1 MTEPRITKA
10 VDGTSAYFTVYWSRL
25 RKAEKYDIIQKV
37 PSVSGIFELY
47 YKDEQK
53 KLNLLYVAKAYY
65 GGLMNELRKRTD
77 PELEDNE
84 KRRKILSDR
93 DCYYRYSPSDSY
105 KDMTDDK
112 AKALLDEF
120 VTIDSLGQK
129 LREMYLPEFRKVLPE
144 KKVGEESFQHSA
156 LRAYTPRTT
165 HFNRSHF

>member
-10 VDGTSAYFTVYWSRL
+10 VDGTTAYFTVYWSRL
-25 RKAEKYDIIQKV
+25 RQAEKYDIIQKV

-47 YKDEQK
+47 YEDEQK

-105 KDMTDDK
+105 KDMTDVLYFFSSTYFPDK
-112 AKALLDEF
+112 SLHDHSGRFTEIYVKEVSDDKL
-120 VTIDSLGQK
+120 IDI
-129 LREMYLPEFRKVLPE
+129 
-144 KKVGEESFQHSA
+144 
-156 LRAYTPRTT
+156 
-165 HFNRSHF
+165 